1 MDLDEFIEA
10 INSLRDAY
18 KQMTMQQDLPQEEYY
33 KLKNALTEIK
43 MAVVSMEASLAKKI
57 KSNSKC
63 VGPSEQV

>member
-18 KQMTMQQDLPQEEYY
+18 KQMTMQSDLPQEEYH

-43 MAVVSMEASLAKKI
+43 MAVVSMEASL
-57 KSNSKC
+57 KSD
-63 VGPSEQV
+63 

>member
-18 KQMTMQQDLPQEEYY
+18 KQMTAQPDLPQEEYN

-43 MAVVSMEASLAKKI
+43 MAVVSMEASLLKQRKDI
-57 KSNSKC
+57 FTNTTND
-63 VGPSEQV
+63 

>member
-18 KQMTMQQDLPQEEYY
+18 KQMTMQSDLPQEEYN

-43 MAVVSMEASLAKKI
+43 MAVVSMEASLAKNNVKAT
-57 KSNSKC
+57 S
-63 VGPSEQV
+63 